1 MLSFCPSQAVRRMSH
16 AALPAPL
23 SQLHDGIDRF
33 FLDRIG
39 IRVLIGHYLDLHELK
54 EGGYPEYPE
63 NPRPEVPATATQI
76 SNPSAL
82 PSPNIRRPLARE
94 SFAAAGCDYSL
105 L

>member
-1 MLSFCPSQAVRRMSH
+1 MLSFCPSQVVCRMSH

-23 SQLHDGIDRF
+23 LQLHDGIDRF

-63 NPRPEVPATATQI
+63 NPRPEVP
-76 SNPSAL
+76 P
-82 PSPNIRRPLARE
+82 PPLK
-94 SFAAAGCDYSL
+94 
-105 L
+105 